1 MPTTLVTNIGELATN
16 TSPRTGTATAIGD
29 LGILRN
35 AAVVANTTEVLWV
48 GPATMAPEADVVVD
62 IAGGCLIPSFV
73 DSHTHILFAGDR
85 SAEFAS
91 RMAGSPYTGGGIR
104 STVTATRQA
113 SDQELRASAE
123 RLLSEARAQGTGV
136 VEIKSGYGLTIEDE
150 VRLLRLA
157 QEFTEETTYL
167 GAHVVPEEY
176 RARPDDYVDLV
187 AGPMLD
193 ACEPYAK
200 WADVFCEPHSAVA
213 FTGEQSEH
221 VLAAAQKRGLGLRV
235 HGAQLGF
242 GPGAHLAARYRAA
255 SIDHATFLSES
266 DLSELADVAH
276 GPGEATVVTFLPI
289 VEFSTRQP
297 YPDARRVIDR
307 GIPVAIASDCNPGT
321 CYSNSI
327 PLAIAFAVR
336 DLHMTVNEALWA
348 ATLGGAHAL
357 RRPDLGRIAVGLP
370 PHFTHIQAPHV
381 EHLAYRPGVPLATT
395 LSLKTKGK

>member
-1 MPTTLVTNIGELATN
+1 MLTTLLTNINELVTN
-16 TSPRTGTATAIGD
+16 TSPGTGQGTPIGE

-35 AAVVANTTEVLWV
+35 AAVVADKNQVLWV
-48 GPATMAPEADVVVD
+48 GPANEAPEADKVVD
-62 IAGGCLIPSFV
+62 IAGDCLIPSFV

-85 SAEFAS
+85 SAEFTS
-91 RMAGSPYTGGGIR
+91 RMAGSSYTGGGIR
-104 STVTATRQA
+104 STVAATREA
-113 SDQELRASAE
+113 SDEILRTST
-123 RLLSEARAQGTGV
+123 RQLLSEARSQGTGV
-136 VEIKSGYGLTIEDE
+136 VEIKSGYGLTIESE
-150 VRLLRLA
+150 KRLLRLA
-157 QEFTEETTYL
+157 QEFTDETTYL
-167 GAHVVPEEY
+167 GAHVVPDEY
-176 RARPDDYVDLV
+176 RTRPDDYVDIV
-187 AGPMLD
+187 ASPMLD
-193 ACEPYAK
+193 ACAPYAK
-200 WADVFCEPHSAVA
+200 WADVFCEPHSPVA

-221 VLAAAQKRGLGLRV
+221 ILAAARERGLGLRV

-242 GPGAHLAARYRAA
+242 GPGPHLAAKYHAA
-255 SIDHATFLSES
+255 SIDHATFISDR
-266 DLSELADVAH
+266 DLSELADVAR

-336 DLHMTVNEALWA
+336 DLHMTVHEAIWA
-348 ATLGGAHAL
+348 ATLGGARAL

-370 PHFTHIQAPHV
+370 TYLTRIHAPHV

-395 LSLKTKGK
+395 LSL